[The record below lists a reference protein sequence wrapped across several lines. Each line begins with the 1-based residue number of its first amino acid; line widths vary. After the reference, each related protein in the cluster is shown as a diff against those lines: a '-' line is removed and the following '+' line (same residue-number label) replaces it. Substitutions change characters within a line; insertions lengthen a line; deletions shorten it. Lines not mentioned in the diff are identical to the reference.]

1 MEITLREKL
10 AKEISAW
17 PLSLQFLRTWKR
29 ALWLCRRSAHTRVQ
43 GMLCTL
49 TGSRSCRCTVQ
60 DLFFFFFF
68 FPALPLET
76 ILPGSLY
83 DDDITIH
90 FLFGRAFFQMTFFS
104 LQSPAEQVLGAQ
116 KWPQAHQMRC
126 FPSPLTG
133 KQEQN

>member
-29 ALWLCRRSAHTRVQ
+29 ALWLCRRSAHARARDALHAHGQPVLQ
-43 GMLCTL
+43 VH
-49 TGSRSCRCTVQ
+49 GSRP
-60 DLFFFFFF
+60 LFFFFF

-90 FLFGRAFFQMTFFS
+90 FLFGRAFFQLTFFS